1 MKSTLSIA
9 VAVATCLSAS
19 GVRAQEGR
27 PPQPPEPPRAPFAA
41 DPGRPPAPPRPPEP
55 PSRTDAPRHADGP
68 RQQDAHGDHHQGRQG
83 GGHHPQSDRGHG
95 HGEAGEHSRL
105 PQPPGPQPFLG
116 VVTNSVPAPLSAQL
130 GLQEGFGLLVQ
141 EILPN
146 SPASEAGIQKHDI
159 LKLLNDQQLVE
170 PGQLATLI
178 RSAGKDAQVTLTII
192 RKGQEQKVTAKVGE
206 RALPRRRPLDG
217 TFNLPMPGFPQMQ
230 EHSRRMQE
238 HVREQQE
245 RVRKMHEEIRDRMQR
260 RREGETG
267 RDRIPPEDIL
277 REAKPGGGAQIHFQ
291 DANAVTSTI
300 DGAKAR
306 FIFKDKDGEMEVSS
320 TNGQRVLIAK
330 SPAGD
335 VVFQGPVDTDD
346 QLKAVPEDFRKKLD
360 RIKIRAKV
368 DESGAHAEALGFI
381 SPDEDGT
388 PFGEVQ

>member
-1 MKSTLSIA
+1 M
-9 VAVATCLSAS
+9 
-19 GVRAQEGR
+19 
-27 PPQPPEPPRAPFAA
+27 
-41 DPGRPPAPPRPPEP
+41 
-55 PSRTDAPRHADGP
+55 
-68 RQQDAHGDHHQGRQG
+68 
-83 GGHHPQSDRGHG
+83 
-95 HGEAGEHSRL
+95 

-146 SPASEAGIQKHDI
+146 SPASDAGIQKHDI
-159 LKLLNDQQLVE
+159 LKLLNDQQLIE

-178 RSAGKDAQVTLTII
+178 RSAGKDAQVTLTVI
-192 RKGQEQKVTAKVGE
+192 RKGQEQKLTAKVGE
-206 RALPRRRPLDG
+206 RVLPRRKPLEG
-217 TFNLPMPGFPQMQ
+217 ILNLTMPGLPQMQ

-238 HVREQQE
+238 HAREQQE
-245 RVRKMHEEIRDRMQR
+245 RVRKLQEGIRDRMQR
-260 RREGETG
+260 RREGEPG

-306 FIFKDKDGEMEVSS
+306 FIFKDQDGEMEVSS

-335 VVFQGPVDTDD
+335 VVFQGPVDTDE
-346 QLKAVPEDFRKKLD
+346 QLKALPEDFRKKLD